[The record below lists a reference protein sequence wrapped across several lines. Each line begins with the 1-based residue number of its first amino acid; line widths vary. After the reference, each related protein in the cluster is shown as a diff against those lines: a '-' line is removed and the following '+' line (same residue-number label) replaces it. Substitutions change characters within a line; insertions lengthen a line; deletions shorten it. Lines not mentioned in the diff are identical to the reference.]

1 MTYQVAVRLG
11 TSSSIKAI
19 LPLAFLSGGRGWSG
33 SICCR
38 PENLSQGSRASQ
50 VLRGGGGNTATPCG
64 ERRMLMGAMAS
75 AALPWVH
82 YKGAHFLVASLTTTT
97 QGKLHAM
104 LIMAAYHGP
113 FSKIL
118 LAYAI
123 VSVFGDW
130 LWDGSPGE
138 AVSGWSILLSQLQT
152 LSL

>member
-11 TSSSIKAI
+11 TSSFIKAI

-97 QGKLHAM
+97 QGKLHASRPCLAAAPSGPTVGHEEKKNDFTIM
-104 LIMAAYHGP
+104 FSLAKELFWAQLIFNYH
-113 FSKIL
+113 
-118 LAYAI
+118 
-123 VSVFGDW
+123 W
-130 LWDGSPGE
+130 L
-138 AVSGWSILLSQLQT
+138 
-152 LSL
+152 